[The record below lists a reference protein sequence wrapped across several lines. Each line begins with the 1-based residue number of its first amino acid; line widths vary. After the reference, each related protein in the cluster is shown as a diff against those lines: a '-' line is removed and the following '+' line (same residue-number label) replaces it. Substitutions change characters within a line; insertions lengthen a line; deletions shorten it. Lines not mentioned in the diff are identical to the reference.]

1 MVNVELNVFKG
12 TLGHIPPHGE
22 LWNTACYADFQKT
35 LDDIGQRDKEGVLHS
50 STNVSDR
57 ALAWNT
63 LPTATRQ

>member
-50 STNVSDR
+50 STNVYE
-57 ALAWNT
+57 L
-63 LPTATRQ
+63 